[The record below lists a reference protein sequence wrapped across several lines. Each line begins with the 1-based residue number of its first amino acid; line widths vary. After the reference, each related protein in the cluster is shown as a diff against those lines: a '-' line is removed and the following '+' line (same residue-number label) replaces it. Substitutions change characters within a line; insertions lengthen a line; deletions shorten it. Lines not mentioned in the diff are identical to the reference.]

1 MKLRNVI
8 GWHKLF
14 SSQRNVIGWHKLFSS
29 KRYTQIYANY
39 MNVIGWHKLF
49 SSQRNVI
56 RRHKHFSSQ
65 RNAIGW
71 QELFSPQ
78 KNTQISVNDM
88 NVSVRSFFIISWAT
102 CSKML
107 HIFHGQGAEKC
118 SWYFL
123 LTLVFWLNFFCDM
136 AIFALLHT
144 VPTTLKVVINY
155 PISLT
160 KWMGTYTFD
169 PLIIKIN
176 YIGLME
182 KIFLFRFLFRFFL
195 RQS

>member
-1 MKLRNVI
+1 MAQAIFISKKC
-8 GWHKLF
+8 HKKAQALFFSKKCHRMAGAIF
-14 SSQRNVIGWHKLFSS
+14 SS
-29 KRYTQIYANY
+29 
-39 MNVIGWHKLF
+39 
-49 SSQRNVI
+49 
-56 RRHKHFSSQ
+56 
-65 RNAIGW
+65 
-71 QELFSPQ
+71 

-160 KWMGTYTFD
+160 KWMGTYTFA
-169 PLIIKIN
+169 PLYHKN
-176 YIGLME
+176 QLH
-182 KIFLFRFLFRFFL
+182 RFNGKNI
-195 RQS
+195 SV